1 MQYALTLALAA
12 TVTLSASPAAA
23 REAVVDARD
32 WHVIE
37 RESGPDDYYAVVR
50 DPAMPFVRARYRP
63 PMETTV
69 IGWQPPDEVRS
80 SAQHLRWKWRAE
92 AFPRGGNECEKDH
105 ADSAAVVYA
114 TWKRGLKW
122 YTIKYVWSSVGPK
135 GWTCD
140 RKRNP
145 FSAQDTVILESG
157 GPVDQW
163 KVEDIDLRAEF
174 RRHFE
179 DDRQDAAVPGFA
191 GIGLMSDG
199 DQTHSE
205 SAADYAG
212 FVVVY

>member
-1 MQYALTLALAA
+1 MHIGPAVALPFAVLLLPAP
-12 TVTLSASPAAA
+12 ASA

-37 RESGPDDYYAVVR
+37 RESGPDNYYVVVH

-69 IGWQPPDEVRS
+69 IGWQPPDEARR
-80 SAQHLRWKWRAE
+80 SAQLLRWSWRAE
-92 AFPRGGNECEKDH
+92 ALPRGGNECEKGQ

-140 RKRNP
+140 RQRGP

-157 GPVDQW
+157 GPLDQW
-163 KVEDIDLRAEF
+163 KTEEIDLRAEF
-174 RRHFE
+174 RRHFA
-179 DDRQDAAVPGFA
+179 DGKADADVPGFA

-205 SAADYAG
+205 SAADYAS
-212 FVVVY
+212 FVLVY